1 MNLLKADVK
10 LNKTFS
16 IKYVIKKKYTIA
28 LVIELFYYVIIK
40 KK

>member
-16 IKYVIKKKYTIA
+16 IKYVIKKSIP
-28 LVIELFYYVIIK
+28 
-40 KK
+40 

>member
-16 IKYVIKKKYTIA
+16 IEYVIKKYTIT
-28 LVIELFYYVIIK
+28 LVIELFYAILK